1 MDKLEDLFENAV
13 QGKPYNVDNTKNELY
28 LEEIPK
34 KAKYTI
40 RMDITMDREM
50 SYEEAERLFFSALR
64 SVGMKA
70 HCGGIS

>member
-1 MDKLEDLFENAV
+1 MDKLEDLFKNAV

-50 SYEEAERLFFSALR
+50 SYEEAEKVIFSALR
-64 SVGMKA
+64 NAGMKA
-70 HCGGIS
+70 HRGGIS